1 MTKVIQDIC
10 GVRHKCLDCPDWDY
24 CSLCIRHSRQA
35 HPGHRFVPLW
45 DPLPLCSQRLQRHY
59 GIQCDGPLCINKGPH
74 AYIIGDRYK
83 CAVCHDTDFCA
94 NCEAL
99 PTHRHNRTH
108 PLIKFKTPIKNV
120 SVTTLGEKDN
130 GEPMITMGDQLPPT
144 SSKSTETTPPTKLA
158 NAATQVQAIHVIQP
172 TEPVK
177 EESKTEIKIPLS
189 SDLQAHFVR
198 DLIIDGTVLPPSSGF
213 YQAWILRNPGPNKW
227 PAGCSV
233 RFIGGEVMY
242 NVDMEHP
249 SSVRDL
255 EKAAGSNTIDRIV
268 EVDEEVHF
276 GVVMKAPAEEGR
288 HVSYW
293 RLKDAQ
299 GVPFGHR
306 LWCDIQVSASQPKV
320 EREIQTKP
328 VADTAEEGEAGDE
341 EEEACGSQMIFP
353 TLEKESPVASTHEAE
368 RDGQDATKVE
378 VLDELENLD
387 LESGDDEVEDEDDD
401 FLTDDEYD
409 LLDMSDTET
418 LVAPHRI

>member
-1 MTKVIQDIC
+1 M
-10 GVRHKCLDCPDWDY
+10 RHKCLDCPDWDY
-24 CSLCIRHSRQA
+24 CSLCIRNSRQT

-45 DPLPLCSQRLQRHY
+45 DPLPLFSQRLQRHY
-59 GIQCDGPLCINKGPH
+59 GIQCDGPLCANKGPH
-74 AYIIGDRYK
+74 AYIVGDRYK

-130 GEPMITMGDQLPPT
+130 GEPMITMGDQLPQN

-158 NAATQVQAIHVIQP
+158 NAATQVQTISVTQP
-172 TEPVK
+172 SEPVK
-177 EESKTEIKIPLS
+177 DEPKTESKTPS
-189 SDLQAHFVR
+189 NSDLQAHFVR
-198 DLIIDGTVLPPSSGF
+198 DMVVDGTVLPPSSSF

-249 SSVRDL
+249 SSVSDL
-255 EKAAGSNTIDRIV
+255 EKAAGSNTIDRVV
-268 EVDEEVHF
+268 EVGEEVPF

-306 LWCDIQVSASQPKV
+306 LWCDIQVSSSQPKD
-320 EREIQTKP
+320 EPETQTKQ
-328 VADTAEEGEAGDE
+328 AAETAEEDE
-341 EEEACGSQMIFP
+341 EAQDEQENRGSQMIFP
-353 TLEKESPVASTHEAE
+353 TLEKESPVASTHDAE
-368 RDGQDATKVE
+368 SEVKDTAKVE
-378 VLDELENLD
+378 YKEMLEELETLD
-387 LESGDDEVEDEDDD
+387 LDSEDEEEVEDDD
-401 FLTDDEYD
+401 FITDDEYE

-418 LVAPHRI
+418 REAPHRI